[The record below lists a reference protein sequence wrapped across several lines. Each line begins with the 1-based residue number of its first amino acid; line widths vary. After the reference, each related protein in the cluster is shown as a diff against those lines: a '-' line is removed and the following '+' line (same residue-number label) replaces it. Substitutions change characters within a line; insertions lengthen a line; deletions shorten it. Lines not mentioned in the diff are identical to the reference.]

1 MASKKEISVT
11 DFSIADIGL
20 LTQPSSIAFT
30 VDLEEWFQV
39 GAFENVFDRNEWQS
53 LESRVEIQV
62 SLVLPLLAEMGIK
75 ATFFCLGW
83 VAERFPNL
91 ILDIAEAGHEIACHG
106 MDHQRLFTMSQ
117 NDFSRDLRQAKSLL
131 EEVSGKSVLG
141 YRAPSFSLTSTT
153 QWVYQELAAAGFSY
167 SSSVYPVQ
175 TDHYGSKDAP
185 RTPYYPAGNQGVLE
199 IPLTVCDVPFK
210 RLPASGGGYFRLM
223 PYFLGRYLL
232 QRASRQTAGPSVFY
246 MHPWEV
252 DTGQPYVKEAPKLSR
267 FRHYVG
273 QKALP
278 DKLRALGR
286 DFDCQRMDVLYAPLF
301 CGDGSS

>member
-1 MASKKEISVT
+1 MASNKPIGKTEVA
-11 DFSIADIGL
+11 IADISL
-20 LTQPSSIAFT
+20 VKQSSSLAFT

-39 GAFENVFDRNEWQS
+39 GAFENVFDRGEWQS
-53 LESRVEIQV
+53 LESRVEIQI
-62 SLVLPLLAEMGIK
+62 SLILPLLAEMGVK

-83 VAERFPNL
+83 VAERFPKL
-91 ILDIAEAGHEIACHG
+91 ILEIAEAGHEIGCHG
-106 MDHQRLFTMSQ
+106 MDHRRLFTMSQ
-117 NDFSRDLRQAKSLL
+117 SDFANDVRQAKRLL
-131 EEVSGKSVLG
+131 EDASGKKVQG

-153 QWVYQELAAAGFSY
+153 QWVYPELAVTGFSY

-175 TDHYGSKDAP
+175 TDHYGSKNAP
-185 RTPYYPAGNQGVLE
+185 RTPYFPAGNHGVLE

-223 PYFLGRYLL
+223 PYMLGRYLL
-232 QRASRQTAGPSVFY
+232 QKASNQTSGPSVFY

-252 DTGQPYVKEAPKLSR
+252 DTGQPYVKEASRLSR

-286 DFDCQRMDVLYAPLF
+286 DFDCQRMDKIYAPLF
-301 CGDGSS
+301 SGKGA